1 MDKFQKVLSLL
12 KNYYKDKIKI
22 NYSPSSGY
30 RSRCEFGYKNNF
42 YTMYSSLGEIIYL
55 ESFSIARPC
64 IQKLMP
70 NLLDKINNQDI
81 LKERL
86 FQINFRANR
95 DDEILVSMI
104 YHRPIDDEIKS
115 LSNELADILNIK
127 INLRSKNKLYSTHDD
142 LLRDDIKELKS
153 VLYQTDQSFYQPNYF
168 HMPMMVLKT
177 MSFIENPK
185 DLLEL
190 YCGSGTF
197 SVPMRKL
204 FNKILATENNRQSI
218 RCLNKAIEENNISN
232 IFHARLSA
240 EEVTELFNGRV
251 FKRMNNIDISNFDFS
266 HILVD
271 PPRAGLDD
279 NVINLINKFDNVL
292 YISCNYETY
301 IRDIEKL
308 KNFKVINIEIF
319 DQFPNTNHLEIVSLL
334 SKNNHNVFK

>member
-1 MDKFQKVLSLL
+1 MDKFQKASSLL
-12 KNYYKDKIKI
+12 KNHYEGEITI
-22 NYSPSSGY
+22 NNSPSSGY

-42 YTMYSSLGEIIYL
+42 YTMYSPLGEIIYL
-55 ESFSIARPC
+55 NTFNIVRPC

-70 NLLDKINNQDI
+70 NLLEKINKKDI
-81 LKERL
+81 LKEKL

-95 DDEILVSMI
+95 DNEMLVSLI
-104 YHRPIDDEIKS
+104 YHKSIYDEIKS
-115 LSNELADILNIK
+115 AANELANIFNIK
-127 INLRSKNKLYSTHDD
+127 INLRSKKKLYSTHDD
-142 LLRDDIKELKS
+142 LLRDDIKELES

-177 MSFIENPK
+177 MSFIEKPK

-197 SVPMRKL
+197 SVPMRKT

-218 RCLNKAIEENNISN
+218 RCLNKAIEENNITN

-251 FKRMNNIDISNFDFS
+251 FKRMNNIDINNFNFS

-271 PPRAGLDD
+271 PPRAGLDN
-279 NVINLINKFDNVL
+279 NVIDLINKFDNVL

-301 IRDIEKL
+301 VRDIEKL
-308 KNFKVINIEIF
+308 KNFKIINIEIF
-319 DQFPNTNHLEIVSLL
+319 DQFPNTKHLEIVSLL
-334 SKNNHNVFK
+334 SKK

>member
-1 MDKFQKVLSLL
+1 MDKFQKASSLL
-12 KNYYKDKIKI
+12 KNRYEGEITI
-22 NYSPSSGY
+22 NNSPSSGY

-42 YTMYSSLGEIIYL
+42 YTMYSPLGEIIYL
-55 ESFSIARPC
+55 NTFNIVRPC

-70 NLLDKINNQDI
+70 NLLEKINKKDI
-81 LKERL
+81 LKEKL

-95 DDEILVSMI
+95 DNEMLVSLI
-104 YHRPIDDEIKS
+104 YHKSIYDEIKS
-115 LSNELADILNIK
+115 AANEIANIFNIK
-127 INLRSKNKLYSTHDD
+127 INLRSKKKLYSTHDD
-142 LLRDDIKELKS
+142 LLRDDIKELES

-177 MSFIENPK
+177 MSFIEKPK

-197 SVPMRKL
+197 SVPMRKT

-218 RCLNKAIEENNISN
+218 RCLNKAIEENNITN

-251 FKRMNNIDISNFDFS
+251 FKRMNNIDINNFNFS

-271 PPRAGLDD
+271 PPRAGLDN
-279 NVINLINKFDNVL
+279 NVIDLINKFDNVL

-301 IRDIEKL
+301 VRDIEKL
-308 KNFKVINIEIF
+308 KNFKIINIEIF
-319 DQFPNTNHLEIVSLL
+319 DQFPNTKHLEIVSLL
-334 SKNNHNVFK
+334 SKK

>member
-12 KNYYKDKIKI
+12 KNHYKDKVKI

-42 YTMYSSLGEIIYL
+42 YTMYSSLGE
-55 ESFSIARPC
+55 
-64 IQKLMP
+64 K
-70 NLLDKINNQDI
+70 
-81 LKERL
+81 
-86 FQINFRANR
+86 
-95 DDEILVSMI
+95 
-104 YHRPIDDEIKS
+104 
-115 LSNELADILNIK
+115 
-127 INLRSKNKLYSTHDD
+127 
-142 LLRDDIKELKS
+142 
-153 VLYQTDQSFYQPNYF
+153 
-168 HMPMMVLKT
+168 
-177 MSFIENPK
+177 PK

-218 RCLNKAIEENNISN
+218 RCLNQAIKENNINN

-251 FKRMNNIDISNFDFS
+251 FKRMNNIDINNFDFS

-271 PPRAGLDD
+271 PPRAGLDN
-279 NVINLINKFDNVL
+279 NVINLIKKFDNVL

-319 DQFPNTNHLEIVSLL
+319 DQFPNTKHIEIVSLL
-334 SKNNHNVFK
+334 SKSNLNMFK